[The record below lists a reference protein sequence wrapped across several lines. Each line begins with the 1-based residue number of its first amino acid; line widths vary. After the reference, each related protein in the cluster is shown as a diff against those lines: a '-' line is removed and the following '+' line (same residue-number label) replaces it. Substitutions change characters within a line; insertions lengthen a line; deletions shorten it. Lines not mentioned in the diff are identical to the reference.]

1 MRCALSVYV
10 YICFTCFL
18 LAANVNALPTYMTTF
33 VLPSPA
39 ETLQPS
45 DILDYI
51 KVLGI
56 LFVTNSSQIVFD
68 DVQSLP
74 T

>member
-1 MRCALSVYV
+1 MRCALSAYV
-10 YICFTCFL
+10 YMFFICFLFAL
-18 LAANVNALPTYMTTF
+18 NVNALPTYMTTF

-45 DILDYI
+45 DVLSYI
-51 KVLGI
+51 KLLGI
-56 LFVTNSSQIVFD
+56 SFITNSSQIVFD
-68 DVQSLP
+68 DVQSLS